1 MRWRYGTV
9 VVYSHD
15 MLFKEWATPSLCIIY
30 YQVLSHLYKVC
41 KLTCIVDR
49 QQQQLAHILQTL
61 SSSEE
66 YSQLTPQQLQTIAMS
81 ILVKEQ
87 QKQQVCMATLL
98 HKIQAQV
105 LCLNS

>member
-1 MRWRYGTV
+1 MY
-9 VVYSHD
+9 
-15 MLFKEWATPSLCIIY
+15 
-30 YQVLSHLYKVC
+30 

-87 QKQQVCMATLL
+87 QKQQVYIARWPATR
-98 HKIQAQV
+98 
-105 LCLNS
+105 NSNTSFKLVPG

>member
-1 MRWRYGTV
+1 MY
-9 VVYSHD
+9 
-15 MLFKEWATPSLCIIY
+15 
-30 YQVLSHLYKVC
+30 

-87 QKQQVCMATLL
+87 QKQQVCIARWPATRDSNTSF
-98 HKIQAQV
+98 KIV
-105 LCLNS
+105 PG